1 MVPNLTRIQSTRFL
15 KLSLPLI
22 LEVTFVILV
31 SNIVVWMLANY
42 SDQVAAGVAIA
53 GQVNNTIFLFFAIVS
68 MGAGIL
74 MAQSAG
80 QKNQKKMQSIFSHAL
95 YFALIFAI
103 IGTVIFFLFYHE
115 IFSFYQLEA
124 SVRVHAEEYGL
135 ILAPFFILNAIFLVF
150 NQTLYAN
157 GKTLQAFYALF
168 FCDMT
173 ILLGSAIFIF
183 GVPWLG
189 IPSLGVFGAA
199 LGIILGRFVYLISLA
214 YFIHRHLGLT
224 FTIPKRNP
232 FKQPITKLIFKVGA
246 PATLENL
253 SYALFMMLIT
263 RFIAGYG
270 TEAII
275 AKAYFDS
282 LAMFTF
288 FIASALANSGAIRVG
303 QLLGEENYIEAQSTI
318 RYSVKL
324 AFVFSIIPSLL
335 LAFGMVFISTWY
347 TNDPLVIQYLMY
359 IAIADVLLEIGRVF
373 NLVVNRA
380 IKASGDV
387 RYPLLSIVIIQWL
400 IILPLALLLGDFL
413 MLGIVGIWIALAIDE
428 ALRGLN
434 LWLRWR
440 GLRWQKKAKKL
451 FTSMAAPHDEP

>member
-1 MVPNLTRIQSTRFL
+1 MVPNLTRIQSTQFL
-15 KLSLPLI
+15 KLSLPLV

-74 MAQSAG
+74 MAQSSG

-95 YFALIFAI
+95 FFALIFGL
-103 IGTVIFFLFYHE
+103 IGTLVFFVFYHD
-115 IFSFYQLEA
+115 IFSFYQLES
-124 SVRVHAEEYGL
+124 SVQGYAEEYGL
-135 ILAPFFILNAIFLVF
+135 LLAPFFILNAIFLVF

-157 GKTLQAFYALF
+157 GKTLQAFYSLF
-168 FCDMT
+168 LCDVT

-183 GVPWLG
+183 GVPWLH

-199 LGIILGRFVYLISLA
+199 LGIILGRMVYLVSLGF
-214 YFIHRHLGLT
+214 FIYRHLRLK
-224 FTIPKRNP
+224 FTLPKKNP
-232 FKQPITKLIFKVGA
+232 FKQSITKLMFKVGA

-263 RFIAGYG
+263 RLIASYG

-303 QLLGEENYIEAQSTI
+303 QLLGEENYVEAQSTI

-324 AFVFSIIPSLL
+324 AFVSSVIPSVV
-335 LAFGMVFISTWY
+335 LAIGMGFISTWY
-347 TNDPLVIQYLMY
+347 TNDPLVIEYLIY
-359 IAIADVLLEIGRVF
+359 IAMADVLLEIGRVF

-387 RYPLLSIVIIQWL
+387 RYPLVSIIVIQWF
-400 IILPLALLLGDFL
+400 IILPISLFFGDFL
-413 MLGIVGIWIALAIDE
+413 RLGVIGIWIALAIDE

-440 GLRWQKKAKKL
+440 GLRWQRKAKKL
-451 FTSMAAPHDEP
+451 FTSMAAHHDEN

>member
-22 LEVTFVILV
+22 LEVTFVIIV
-31 SNIVVWMLANY
+31 SNVVVWMLSNY
-42 SDQVAAGVAIA
+42 SDRVAAGVAIA

-68 MGAGIL
+68 MGTGIL

-80 QKNQKKMQSIFSHAL
+80 SKNKTKMQSIFSNAL
-95 YFALIFAI
+95 FFALLFAI
-103 IGTVIFFLFYHE
+103 IGTLLFFLFYRD
-115 IFSFYQLEA
+115 IFSFYQLDTDVQA
-124 SVRVHAEEYGL
+124 YAEEYGL
-135 ILAPFFILNAIFLVF
+135 WLAPFFVLNAIFLVF

-168 FCDMT
+168 LCDIT

-199 LGIILGRFVYLISLA
+199 LGIILGRFVYFFFLA
-214 YFIHRHLGLT
+214 FFIHKELKLR
-224 FTIPKRNP
+224 FVFPKKNP
-232 FKQPITKLIFKVGA
+232 FKQTITGLIFKVGA

-253 SYALFMMLIT
+253 SYSLFMILIT
-263 RFIAGYG
+263 RLIAGYG

-288 FIASALANSGAIRVG
+288 FIASAFANSGAIRVG

-318 RYSVKL
+318 RYSVKI
-324 AFVFSIIPSLL
+324 AFLSTMIPSTL
-335 LAFGMVFISTWY
+335 LAMGMSVIATWY
-347 TNDPLVIQYLMY
+347 TSNAQVIEYLIY
-359 IAIADVLLEIGRVF
+359 IAMADVLLELGRVF

-387 RYPLLSIVIIQWL
+387 RYPLLSIMFIQW
-400 IILPLALLLGDFL
+400 IIVLPLALFFGDFL
-413 MLGIVGIWIALAIDE
+413 GLGVIGIWIALALDE
-428 ALRGLN
+428 AIRGIN

-440 GLRWQKKAKKL
+440 GLRWQRKAKKL
-451 FTSMAAPHDEP
+451 FYSMANHHEE

>member
-22 LEVTFVILV
+22 MEVTFVILV

-42 SDQVAAGVAIA
+42 SDEVAAGVAIA

-95 YFALIFAI
+95 FFGLIFAM
-103 IGTVIFFLFYHE
+103 IGTLIFFLFYKN
-115 IFSFYQLEA
+115 IFTFYQLEA
-124 SVRVHAEEYGL
+124 SVQTVAEEYGL
-135 ILAPFFILNAIFLVF
+135 LLAPFFVLNAIFLVF

-157 GKTLQAFYALF
+157 GKTLQAFFALF
-168 FCDMT
+168 WCDLT
-173 ILLGSAIFIF
+173 ILLASGMFIF
-183 GVPWLG
+183 GIPWLG

-199 LGIILGRFVYLISLA
+199 LGIILGRIVYLLSLGF
-214 YFIHRHLGLT
+214 FIKRDLGLR
-224 FTIPKRNP
+224 FRFPKKNP

-253 SYALFMMLIT
+253 SYAFFMILIT
-263 RFIAGYG
+263 RLIASYG
-270 TEAII
+270 TQAIV

-282 LAMFTF
+282 FAMFTF

-303 QLLGEENYIEAQSTI
+303 QLLGEENYLEAQSTI

-324 AFVFSIIPSLL
+324 AFISSIIPSLV
-335 LAFGMVFISTWY
+335 LALGMGFIATWY
-347 TNDPLVIQYLMY
+347 TSDPLVIEYLVY
-359 IAIADVLLEIGRVF
+359 IALADVVLEIGRVF

-387 RYPLLSIVIIQWL
+387 RYPLLSIIFIQWVM
-400 IILPLALLLGDFL
+400 ILPLALFLGNFL
-413 MLGIVGIWIALAIDE
+413 ALGVIGIWIALAIDE
-428 ALRGLN
+428 AIRGLN
-434 LWLRWR
+434 LWLRWK
-440 GLRWQKKAKKL
+440 GLRWQRKAKKL
-451 FTSMAAPHDEP
+451 FTSMAAPHEEG